1 MRTRKIIPLLLSTS
15 LIMSQAVFADGMTA
29 TDSIEVNTEKVTGI
43 LEEQGTPKE
52 TVEGLSAYFDALN
65 GLKTYFIGDDGGYEV
80 KADIDDKNIFDFN
93 VDLNENGYKAA
104 STLFPSYIIK
114 GTLEKTMETATT
126 AFADQMGE
134 IDTSFANKYVEEF
147 TTALTNACV
156 MSEPEEGT
164 FEVKDLV
171 YDTMVSLDIDMK
183 AITDAEKKFVNSL
196 FEDENFISMY
206 QMSNM
211 FGTLPDLDEAKAAN
225 EEFMNPETLP
235 TPDLKMYMNTQEESS
250 VYVLKLNEHGT
261 DDSIVILTMSQG
273 KDEDPVVYVEI
284 PALNAEAKSTM
295 HVDKDITGRID
306 CTVADQYYGAA
317 FEMNENGN
325 KTELYYNDPKEAIIT
340 SSTTLSEEANRA
352 AIDEEGK
359 TVFDVDALSG
369 DDFFEKIGGLIEDV
383 TTNGLAYTMNALFEA
398 VPSLASL
405 MPAA

>member
-1 MRTRKIIPLLLSTS
+1 M
-15 LIMSQAVFADGMTA
+15 
-29 TDSIEVNTEKVTGI
+29 
-43 LEEQGTPKE
+43 
-52 TVEGLSAYFDALN
+52 
-65 GLKTYFIGDDGGYEV
+65 
-80 KADIDDKNIFDFN
+80 
-93 VDLNENGYKAA
+93 
-104 STLFPSYIIK
+104 
-114 GTLEKTMETATT
+114 
-126 AFADQMGE
+126 
-134 IDTSFANKYVEEF
+134 
-147 TTALTNACV
+147 
-156 MSEPEEGT
+156 
-164 FEVKDLV
+164 KDLV